1 MTTYRRIAEKRKK
14 RKGQLIRKYD
24 LSEIGLFGSFVRG
37 EQTKSSDLD
46 VLVEFKKTPDFFKF
60 LELEGYLEDYLNLKV
75 DLVRKKAIRSELRN
89 NILNEVVLI

>member
-1 MTTYRRIAEKRKK
+1 MTTCRRIAEKLKK

-89 NILNEVVLI
+89 NILNEVIPI